1 MTALSSDTINWA
13 LDHLVRHGDTNIFPR
28 LFEFQSIAHCRD
40 EFTKQLAKQDIC
52 QWSTRPF
59 RKCLVPKHR
68 YGFRIATQLDP
79 LDMIFY
85 LALSLEV
92 GEQIEK
98 ARLPVG
104 EQICYSHRFKP
115 DNANFDVFD
124 RSVGYPEFQERCAE
138 LSQQYAFVV
147 TTDIADFYNR
157 IYLHPLENA
166 LRSAA
171 KMLSSHATA
180 IIKLI
185 KGWNQNVSHGIPVGS
200 KPSNLLA
207 ELLIDDVD
215 RTLRADGI
223 VFARYVDDYR
233 IFCKSREEAHL
244 SLARLANFLYDM
256 HGLTLQDQKTKILTA
271 EQFRSEFLETDQR
284 KELKALAKGFDD
296 FISRLGLDNP
306 YEPIEYDDLPPADKA
321 RVDGLNLDTLLE
333 KQLALAEVDIPT
345 TGFLLRRL
353 GQLKRVRLV
362 LIVLSQT
369 DKLYP
374 VFTDVIG
381 YLASLT
387 DSLEPDTMRQIGE
400 TLLTKLNR
408 SIVSQLEYH
417 RMLIM
422 SLFAGSDKWGNSDK
436 LPSFYGNAV
445 DDWTRRTLLLALGKT
460 GQDFF
465 IRSKKTSLH
474 QLTPWSK
481 RALIYAASSLPSDE
495 KEMWYKAIKPTLDGL
510 ERYVLT
516 WASSTPINTK

>member
-1 MTALSSDTINWA
+1 MTTLSPDSINWA
-13 LDHLVRHGDTNIFPR
+13 LDHLVRHGDTNIFPK
-28 LFEFQSIAHCRD
+28 LFEFQSMAKCRD
-40 EFTKQLAKQDIC
+40 EFTRQLAKQDIC

-59 RKCLVPKHR
+59 RRCLVPKHK

-79 LDMIFY
+79 LDMVFY
-85 LALSLEV
+85 LALSVEV

-98 ARLPVG
+98 ARLPVS
-104 EQICYSHRFKP
+104 EQICYSHRFKLE
-115 DNANFDVFD
+115 NANLDVFD

-138 LSQQYAFVV
+138 LSQKFGFVV
-147 TTDIADFYNR
+147 TTDIADFYHR

-171 KMLSSHATA
+171 KTLPSHATA
-180 IIKLI
+180 IIKMI

-200 KPSNLLA
+200 KPSSLLA

-215 RTLRADGI
+215 RTLRAEGM
-223 VFARYVDDYR
+223 VFAHYVDDYR
-233 IFCKSREEAHL
+233 IFCKSLEEAHL
-244 SLARLANFLYDM
+244 SLARLANHFYDM
-256 HGLTLQDQKTKILTA
+256 HGLTLQAQKTMIMPA
-271 EQFRSEFLETDQR
+271 EQFRSEFFETDQR

-306 YEPIEYDDLPPADKA
+306 YELIEYDDLSPAHKA
-321 RVDGLNLDTLLE
+321 LVDGLNLDTLLE
-333 KQLALAEVDIPT
+333 KQLALAEIDIPT

-369 DKLYP
+369 NKLYP
-374 VFTDVIG
+374 VFADVIG
-381 YLASLT
+381 YLSSLT
-387 DSLEPDTMRQIGE
+387 DSLTPDIMQRIGE
-400 TLLTKLNR
+400 TLLGKLDG

-436 LPSFYGNAV
+436 LASFYGNAV

-460 GQDFF
+460 GQNYF
-465 IRSKKTSLH
+465 IRSKKTSLN
-474 QLTPWSK
+474 QMTPWSK

-495 KEMWYKAIKPTLDGL
+495 KENWYKAIKPTLDDL
-510 ERYVLT
+510 ERYVLM
-516 WASSTPINTK
+516 WASSTPINVK